1 MTLPASGQISLNDVN
16 VELGNSGTA
25 QIGLGDSA
33 VRDLFDISSGEIEMA
48 DGYGKSSFTPWTGA
62 SGQPTYQ
69 NFVGSDTGS
78 TTTATY
84 TPSSGVTSF
93 MVMMWGSTG
102 HGGNTIN
109 FSNLPPIGASSAGGV
124 SYSEK
129 VFSHS
134 GSTTYSI
141 ALGNRAAYYA
151 TGGGYT
157 PPFRGYA
164 SDTTFTYGGSVAM
177 RCTGTGNP
185 SSAGGVATGGTFNAN
200 GGSASSN
207 NSGGGSGSRKGA
219 GQGNGQL
226 ASGSGESSSAVTID
240 FMGWRGFDWSSD
252 WGRTTGTVPTN
263 PNGSNTIGLG
273 ANGRGYY
280 HARSGDVAGGAALT
294 AHEAAFSALIYPTTS
309 QERNVT
315 FTHGNYHNTIGGAVP
330 YNQRNFSG
338 SMMSQV
344 LILEFYD

>member
-1 MTLPASGQISLNDVN
+1 MALQSSGQISLNDVN

-33 VRDLFDISSGEIEMA
+33 VRDLFDDASGQISMSQ
-48 DGYGKSSFTPWTGA
+48 GYGKASYTPWTGA

-69 NFVGSDTGS
+69 NFIGGDTG

-102 HGGNTIN
+102 HGGNTTN
-109 FSNLPPIGASSAGGV
+109 FSNLPPIGAAPAGGV
-124 SYSEK
+124 PYSER
-129 VFSHS
+129 VFTHS

-141 ALGNRAAYYA
+141 TLGNRASYRAV
-151 TGGGYT
+151 GGGTT
-157 PPFRGYA
+157 PPYRGYA
-164 SDTTFTYGGSVAM
+164 SDTTFSYGGVVAM

-185 SSAGGVATGGTFNAN
+185 SSGGGVATGGTFNAN
-200 GGSASSN
+200 GGTASSN
-207 NSGGGSGSRKGA
+207 NSGGGSGSRKGP

-226 ASGSGESSSAVTID
+226 ASGSGESSSAVTIN

-252 WGRTTGTVPTN
+252 WGRTTGTPSST
-263 PNGSNTIGLG
+263 PSGSNTIGLG

-280 HARSGDVAGGAALT
+280 RARSGDVAGGAALT
-294 AHEAAFSALIYPTTS
+294 SHEAAFSALLYPVTS
-309 QERNVT
+309 QELSAT
-315 FTHGNYHNTIGGAVP
+315 FPKNNSHNTIGGAVP
-330 YNQRNFSG
+330 YNQRNFRG